1 MMLVKVLNQTRN
13 KIRLP
18 KGLYFGL
25 LRLSNQPDQQI
36 EPEISIVKTISNYPR
51 VDLERIKI
59 EPSSDSSD
67 ESVVGETDA
76 FKCTD
81 EDTID
86 DKDAK
91 KQDSSSAAFPSET
104 PDLEFIIASKA
115 SDFFA
120 TNDILQELSD
130 QLNPEAPSGWEDLN
144 PTFSSLGISS
154 SLSDVDMDLPIF
166 DDIASGIN
174 ISDESLSDESNK
186 ADIQLDLGIPFKPI
200 DTVANLCGGNEMKNL
215 TENDAEVK
223 TPAAENPLK
232 RMPKQGVTL
241 SKEKPLLPQLKI
253 IRKTIENN
261 KVEGDLSI
269 QFPSLI
275 GEEDYI
281 PLYKTLMQYTGLT
294 LDDLSYDYVEF
305 GEKVYSEILNF
316 DLSNGLVEL
325 GDIMKE
331 LYDEIK
337 DANVETWALKFSERF
352 SSLLDINDLNGENFD
367 LMLVQF
373 ILLHFCQN
381 WRVSEYSGT
390 FMNKILY

>member
-67 ESVVGETDA
+67 ESVVGEPDA

-86 DKDAK
+86 DEDAK

-200 DTVANLCGGNEMKNL
+200 DTVANLCGGNEIKTL
-215 TENDAEVK
+215 TENDK
-223 TPAAENPLK
+223 TSAAENPLK
-232 RMPKQGVTL
+232 RMPKQGGTL

-253 IRKTIENN
+253 IKETIENN

-373 ILLHFCQN
+373 ILLYFCQN
-381 WRVSEYSGT
+381 WQVSEYSGT
-390 FMNKILY
+390 FMNKILF